1 MTKLQKILLF
11 LGLGTLVGGGVW
23 YALKSKK
30 KQVNE
35 VKNSQ
40 IENQNSQIENNNVDL
55 PIENVLTPALLDYQN
70 DEVGTQY
77 QLDFYEPETNTNRQ
91 PIGFEILRFHN
102 VKNGNWN
109 AHGEIVNKVDFLGVK
124 SIRTIWQNDKE
135 SVLNFFENAEN
146 KNQYIQNNNL
156 LDSATPDY
164 PMLVRAKNGKLYAV
178 PVIEYGFG
186 NYSKRELLKRV

>member
-11 LGLGTLVGGGVW
+11 LGLGTLLGSGVW
-23 YALKSKK
+23 YALKKRK

-40 IENQNSQIENNNVDL
+40 IENNNLNL
-55 PIENVLTPALLDYQN
+55 PTKNILSPTLLDYQN
-70 DEVGTQY
+70 DEVGTRY
-77 QLDFYEPETNTNRQ
+77 QLDFYVPETNTNKQ
-91 PIGFEILRFHN
+91 PIGFEKLFVDN
-102 VKNGNWN
+102 VKNGMWT
-109 AHGEIVNKVDFLGVK
+109 AHNEIVEKVDFLGVE

-135 SVLNFFENAEN
+135 SVLNFFEHTEN

-178 PVIEYGFG
+178 PTIEYAFG
-186 NYSKRELLKRV
+186 NYSKRQLLKRI